1 MCLDGIQAYDPL
13 ISVALAGV
21 GRGLG
26 RWFDGY
32 NQERPHQALGY
43 ATPAE
48 VYFDPGAH
56 GAQPA
61 SWEAMQPQNAKP
73 QRKT

>member
-1 MCLDGIQAYDPL
+1 LQDYGDG
-13 ISVALAGV
+13 LAA

-26 RWFDGY
+26 RWFDAY
-32 NQERPHQALGY
+32 NQERPHQALDY

-61 SWEAMQPQNAKP
+61 TREAMQPQRGGD